1 MVTEEKIWEYLDG
14 SLNESERGEVAY
26 AIANDAS
33 VAALFNEL
41 NAINSL
47 LASQYTDQPS
57 MAFTENVMRSVRPRF
72 EYTPP
77 IKLSLMPLLVSAF
90 PFLLV
95 LTIVSVMLLN
105 SHSNMSYSYHIN
117 THFINVTKLL
127 FILID
132 SVLLMLFIEQWL
144 DSKRNRIV

>member
-1 MVTEEKIWEYLDG
+1 MITEEKIWEYLDG
-14 SLNESERGEVAY
+14 SLNESERHEIEF
-26 AIANDAS
+26 AIANDAN
-33 VAALFNEL
+33 VASLYNEL
-41 NAINSL
+41 KSINSL
-47 LASQYTDQPS
+47 LASQSADQPS
-57 MAFTENVMRSVRPRF
+57 IAFTENVMDSVRPQF

-77 IKLSLMPLLVSAF
+77 TKLSFMPLLVSAL

-95 LTIVSVMLLN
+95 LTIASVMLLN
-105 SHSNMSYSYHIN
+105 SHINMSYSYHIN